1 MKSRDVS
8 TDRDEEEESAEPLVS
23 EEPPAA
29 VDGTELL
36 GGGDVATIT
45 ARPASL
51 DSQDCLCITFA
62 DVSKA
67 EKSGLVAVP
76 LKKRMNHAIKL

>member
-51 DSQDCLCITFA
+51 DSQDCLCINDTA
-62 DVSKA
+62 ARSSRGA
-67 EKSGLVAVP
+67 SSPAGA
-76 LKKRMNHAIKL
+76 RR